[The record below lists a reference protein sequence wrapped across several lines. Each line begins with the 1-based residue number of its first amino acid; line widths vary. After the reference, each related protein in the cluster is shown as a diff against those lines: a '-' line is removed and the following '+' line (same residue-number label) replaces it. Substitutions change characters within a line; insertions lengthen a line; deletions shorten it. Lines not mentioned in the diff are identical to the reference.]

1 MQGTGARERRRSR
14 RRVESESRLRSTIR
28 SQHSDCQPLDTVQ
41 RLLDEPDI
49 NRWLRSRVVANGAKE
64 TRVTEAEGSTTEHG
78 AGAAAARGA
87 DAGALAGQRGAGAT
101 AGNPPRA
108 DARPGDHLVT
118 STPTRADARPGDDA
132 VTSKPTRVG
141 AGPGDNIAGEDLP
154 RAGARPGGGVAAG
167 RALRADARRNRAR
180 VLEAAE
186 AAFASK
192 GTSVSTEEIAR
203 DAGVGIGT
211 VFRHFPTKE
220 ALLEAVV
227 VGRLERLAA
236 EAASLATAED
246 PGSAFFSFFASA
258 VDRSA
263 TKIALAD
270 ALAAAGV
277 DVERAAAEVGRE
289 LRRTMGVLLGRAQ
302 AVGAVREDATVA
314 DVIALLVGAS
324 RAAEH
329 AGWDRGVQT
338 RTVAIMLDGLRP
350 AAGR

>member
-1 MQGTGARERRRSR
+1 
-14 RRVESESRLRSTIR
+14 
-28 SQHSDCQPLDTVQ
+28 
-41 RLLDEPDI
+41 
-49 NRWLRSRVVANGAKE
+49 
-64 TRVTEAEGSTTEHG
+64 VTEAEGSTSGHGTG
-78 AGAAAARGA
+78 AGATAAGGA
-87 DAGALAGQRGAGAT
+87 DAGAMAGQRGADVA
-101 AGNPPRA
+101 AGNPPRD
-108 DARPGDHLVT
+108 DARPSEG
-118 STPTRADARPGDDA
+118 A
-132 VTSKPTRVG
+132 VTSKP
-141 AGPGDNIAGEDLP
+141 
-154 RAGARPGGGVAAG
+154 ARDDAPQGGGAAAG

-324 RAAEH
+324 HAAEH
-329 AGWDRGVQT
+329 AGWDRGVQM

-350 AAGR
+350 ATGR

>member
-1 MQGTGARERRRSR
+1 
-14 RRVESESRLRSTIR
+14 
-28 SQHSDCQPLDTVQ
+28 
-41 RLLDEPDI
+41 
-49 NRWLRSRVVANGAKE
+49 
-64 TRVTEAEGSTTEHG
+64 VTEAEGSTTGHGTG
-78 AGAAAARGA
+78 AGATEACGA
-87 DAGALAGQRGAGAT
+87 DAGVPTGRRGA
-101 AGNPPRA
+101 
-108 DARPGDHLVT
+108 
-118 STPTRADARPGDDA
+118 S
-132 VTSKPTRVG
+132 
-141 AGPGDNIAGEDLP
+141 
-154 RAGARPGGGVAAG
+154 VAAG

-192 GTSVSTEEIAR
+192 GPSVSTEEIAR

-270 ALAAAGV
+270 ALAAAGL

-350 AAGR
+350 ATGR

>member
-1 MQGTGARERRRSR
+1 VGAA
-14 RRVESESRLRSTIR
+14 
-28 SQHSDCQPLDTVQ
+28 Q
-41 RLLDEPDI
+41 RLLDKPGV
-49 NRWLRSRVVANGAKE
+49 NRWLRSSVVANGAKE
-64 TRVTEAEGSTTEHG
+64 TQVTEAEGSTTGHG
-78 AGAAAARGA
+78 RSAGAATARGA
-87 DAGALAGQRGAGAT
+87 DAGGLASQRG
-101 AGNPPRA
+101 
-108 DARPGDHLVT
+108 
-118 STPTRADARPGDDA
+118 DDI
-132 VTSKPTRVG
+132 VG
-141 AGPGDNIAGEDLP
+141 GDLP
-154 RAGARPGGGVAAG
+154 RAEARQGGGVAAG

>member
-1 MQGTGARERRRSR
+1 M
-14 RRVESESRLRSTIR
+14 
-28 SQHSDCQPLDTVQ
+28 
-41 RLLDEPDI
+41 
-49 NRWLRSRVVANGAKE
+49 
-64 TRVTEAEGSTTEHG
+64 TEAEGSTTGHG
-78 AGAAAARGA
+78 TGA
-87 DAGALAGQRGAGAT
+87 DATEARSADAGVPAGQRGAGVT
-101 AGNPPRA
+101 AGSPPPA
-108 DARPGDHLVT
+108 GAGPSDEVVT
-118 STPTRADARPGDDA
+118 STPTRAD
-132 VTSKPTRVG
+132 T
-141 AGPGDNIAGEDLP
+141 GPGGNIAANDLP
-154 RAGARPGGGVAAG
+154 RADARPGGSVAAG

-246 PGSAFFSFFASA
+246 PGSAFFSFFAST

-270 ALAAAGV
+270 ALAAAGL
-277 DVERAAAEVGRE
+277 DVERAVAEVGRE

-350 AAGR
+350 AADR

>member
-1 MQGTGARERRRSR
+1 
-14 RRVESESRLRSTIR
+14 
-28 SQHSDCQPLDTVQ
+28 
-41 RLLDEPDI
+41 
-49 NRWLRSRVVANGAKE
+49 
-64 TRVTEAEGSTTEHG
+64 VTEADGSTTGHG
-78 AGAAAARGA
+78 TGTGTTAAGGA
-87 DAGALAGQRGAGAT
+87 DAGVMAGQRGAGVAG
-101 AGNPPRA
+101 GNPPRA
-108 DARPGDHLVT
+108 DARPG
-118 STPTRADARPGDDA
+118 
-132 VTSKPTRVG
+132 
-141 AGPGDNIAGEDLP
+141 E
-154 RAGARPGGGVAAG
+154 GVAAG

-186 AAFASK
+186 AAVASK

-324 RAAEH
+324 HAAEH

-338 RTVAIMLDGLRP
+338 RMVTIMLDGLRP
-350 AAGR
+350 ASGR

>member
-1 MQGTGARERRRSR
+1 
-14 RRVESESRLRSTIR
+14 
-28 SQHSDCQPLDTVQ
+28 
-41 RLLDEPDI
+41 
-49 NRWLRSRVVANGAKE
+49 
-64 TRVTEAEGSTTEHG
+64 VTEAEGSTSGHG
-78 AGAAAARGA
+78 TDAGATAARGA
-87 DAGALAGQRGAGAT
+87 DAGEPAGQLGADA
-101 AGNPPRA
+101 AGTPPR
-108 DARPGDHLVT
+108 DG
-118 STPTRADARPGDDA
+118 ARPGDDLA
-132 VTSKPTRVG
+132 TNRPTRVG
-141 AGPGDNIAGEDLP
+141 AGPGDNLAANDLP
-154 RAGARPGGGVAAG
+154 RADAPQGRGVAAG
-167 RALRADARRNRAR
+167 RVLRADARRNRAR

-192 GTSVSTEEIAR
+192 GTSASTEEIAR

-350 AAGR
+350 AGGR